1 MILNMYK
8 INEKIDEIFNEL
20 KELSEYIYNN
30 PELGN
35 QEFLSSKAHID
46 FLKKYDFEVEEHFIG
61 IETAFKAVYDSK
73 KPGPTIALLDEYDA
87 LPGVGHGCGHN
98 MIGTIGTGTG
108 VVISKFL
115 DEIGGKVF
123 VIGTPAEETNGAKVP
138 MADQGVFDNIDAV
151 LMAHP
156 ADKTYVSIQSLAIE
170 ALEFEFIGKAAHAAS
185 NPEKGINALDAVIAT
200 FNNINAL
207 RQHIESSARIHGI
220 ITEGGVAANIVPE
233 KAVAN
238 LYVRATTKKYLN
250 ELVEKGKN
258 CARAAA
264 LSTSSKLNISNYQK
278 SYDDFVSNEAFDNLL
293 LKNIIKYDVEQ
304 LEENTTSLGSID
316 AGNVS
321 HKCPTIHPMFSISK
335 TPLVPHTREFALA
348 TLTPYAYK
356 QMRSIMGALS
366 QTGIDLITNKELLKK
381 VKDDFNNVVR

>member
-1 MILNMYK
+1 MYK
-8 INEKIDEIFNEL
+8 INEKIDEIFDEL

-35 QEFLSSKAHID
+35 QEFLSSKAHIN
-46 FLKKYDFEVEEHFIG
+46 FLKKYDFEVEENFIG

-73 KPGPTIALLDEYDA
+73 KTGPTIALLDEYDA

-123 VIGTPAEETNGAKVP
+123 VIGTPAEETNGAKVD
-138 MADQGVFDNIDAV
+138 MADQGIFDNIDVV

-156 ADKTYVSIQSLAIE
+156 ADKTQVSIESLAIE

-185 NPEKGINALDAVIAT
+185 DPEKGINALDGVIAT

-207 RQHIESSARIHGI
+207 RQHIESTARIHGI
-220 ITEGGVAANIVPE
+220 ITEGGVAANIVPDR
-233 KAVAN
+233 AVAN
-238 LYVRATTKKYLN
+238 FYVRATTKIYLN
-250 ELVEKGKN
+250 ELIEKVKN

-264 LSTSSKLNISNYQK
+264 LSTGLKLNISNYEK
-278 SYDDFVSNEAFDNLL
+278 SYDNFVSNEAFDNLF
-293 LKNIIKYDVEQ
+293 LKNIIKYDVKQ
-304 LEENTTSLGSID
+304 LEKNKTSLGSLD

-335 TPLVPHTREFALA
+335 TPLIPHTREFALA

-356 QMRSIMGALS
+356 QMRSIIGALS
-366 QTGIDLITNKELLKK
+366 QTGIDLITNNELLKK
-381 VKDDFNNVVR
+381 VKDDFNIQHSNN

>member
-1 MILNMYK
+1 MYK

-115 DEIGGKVF
+115 DKIGGKVF
-123 VIGTPAEETNGAKVP
+123 VIGTPAEETNGAKVD

-156 ADKTYVSIQSLAIE
+156 ADKTYVSIESLAIE

-185 NPEKGINALDAVIAT
+185 DPEKGINALDAVIAT

-207 RQHIESSARIHGI
+207 RQHIKSSARIHGI

-233 KAVAN
+233 KAIAN
-238 LYVRATTKKYLN
+238 FYVRATTKKYLD
-250 ELVEKGKN
+250 ELVEKVKN

-264 LSTSSKLNISNYQK
+264 LSTGSEINISNYEK
-278 SYDDFVSNEAFDNLL
+278 SYDDFVSNKAFDKLL
-293 LKNIIKYDVEQ
+293 LENIIKYDVKQ
-304 LEENTTSLGSID
+304 LEKNRTSLGSID

-321 HKCPTIHPMFSISK
+321 HKCPIIHPMFSISK
-335 TPLVPHTREFALA
+335 TPLVAHTREFALA

-356 QMRSIMGALS
+356 QMRSIIGALS

-381 VKDDFNNVVR
+381 IKDESMRWKNGK

>member
-1 MILNMYK
+1 MYK
-8 INEKIDEIFNEL
+8 INEKIDEIFDEL

-46 FLKKYDFEVEEHFIG
+46 FLTKYGFEVEEHFIG
-61 IETAFKAVYDSK
+61 IETAFKAVYDSN

-108 VVISKFL
+108 IVISKFL

-123 VIGTPAEETNGAKVP
+123 VIGTPAEETNGAKVD
-138 MADQGVFDNIDAV
+138 MADKGVFDNIDAV

-156 ADKTYVSIQSLAIE
+156 ADKSYASIQSLAIE
-170 ALEFEFIGKAAHAAS
+170 AIKFEFIGKAAHAAS
-185 NPEKGINALDAVIAT
+185 DPEKGINALDGVIGT

-233 KAVAN
+233 RAVAN
-238 LYVRATTKKYLN
+238 FYVRATTKKYLT
-250 ELVEKGKN
+250 ELVGKVKN

-264 LSTSSKLNISNYQK
+264 LSTGAKLNISNYEK
-278 SYDDFVSNEAFDNLL
+278 TYDDFVSNESFNKLL
-293 LKNIIKYDVEQ
+293 LENMIEYDVEQ
-304 LEENTTSLGSID
+304 LENNRTSLGSLD

-321 HKCPTIHPMFSISK
+321 HKCPTVHPMFSISK
-335 TPLVPHTREFALA
+335 TPLIAHTKEFAMA

-356 QMRSIMGALS
+356 QMKSIIGALS
-366 QTGIDLITNKELLKK
+366 KTGIDLLTNDDLLKK
-381 VKDDFNNVVR
+381 IKADFDNVVSKEK